1 MGLTTAGCMAVTKQR
16 VFYQRVIGARQRLDW
31 NCRLLQRPLKYEEM
45 LLNLIPCTA
54 HVRCEK
60 NGWEWLCLMIIEL
73 LDGDSKPL
81 KEELLWR
88 SRSKL

>member
-1 MGLTTAGCMAVTKQR
+1 MDELPE
-16 VFYQRVIGARQRLDW
+16 ID
-31 NCRLLQRPLKYEEM
+31 CRICEQPQPPYLLPPKPPR
-45 LLNLIPCTA
+45 
-54 HVRCEK
+54 VRCEK